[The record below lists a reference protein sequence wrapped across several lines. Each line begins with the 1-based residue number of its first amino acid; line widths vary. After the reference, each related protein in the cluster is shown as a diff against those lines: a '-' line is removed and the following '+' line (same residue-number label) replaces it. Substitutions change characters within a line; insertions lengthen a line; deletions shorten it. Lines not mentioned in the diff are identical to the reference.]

1 MNYKELRNTFN
12 CGIGMMAVVQEFTA
26 DELSEEF
33 IVLGEIVKCT

>member
-1 MNYKELRNTFN
+1 MNYKDSGVNSE
-12 CGIGMMAVVQEFTA
+12 